1 MSDYTPHGKT
11 KVILD
16 RAMEHIRGVPY
27 QVSVRWVFYNLY
39 QEGYFTGG
47 EKKNHPED
55 YYKKKKMKDYQK
67 FVALISRARKA
78 WYDGWTPETLA
89 DDTRK
94 MDLFESDG
102 GIPDPNLEILVRRE
116 QIEAEESIAFYRD
129 QAENYVH
136 VFSYAI
142 DPNYMQERFCV
153 VMYEARAMHQQFQYY
168 TKGLTL
174 CPFGGQ
180 PSIPYKWKIAKYIEE
195 QCKRYGK
202 DAIVLYFG
210 DCDDAGM
217 LIFNAGKEDITSW
230 CDADVEFVRC
240 GLTEKQAKKYGVVE
254 NFEHPGSYQWEAL
267 NDKQA
272 KEIILD
278 GISQYYDFELSKLA
292 AKKAA
297 EISNYVNEVVN
308 DGL

>member
-1 MSDYTPHGKT
+1 
-11 KVILD
+11 
-16 RAMEHIRGVPY
+16 
-27 QVSVRWVFYNLY
+27 VRLS
-39 QEGYFTGG
+39 T
-47 EKKNHPED
+47 
-55 YYKKKKMKDYQK
+55 
-67 FVALISRARKA
+67 
-78 WYDGWTPETLA
+78 
-89 DDTRK
+89 
-94 MDLFESDG
+94 
-102 GIPDPNLEILVRRE
+102 
-116 QIEAEESIAFYRD
+116 
-129 QAENYVH
+129 
-136 VFSYAI
+136 
-142 DPNYMQERFCV
+142 
-153 VMYEARAMHQQFQYY
+153 

-210 DCDDAGM
+210 DRDDAGM
-217 LIFNAGKEDITSW
+217 LIFNAGREDITSW
-230 CDADVEFVRC
+230 CDADIEFVRC
-240 GLTEKQAKKYGVVE
+240 GLTEEQAKYYGVVE

-272 KEIILD
+272 KEIIQA
-278 GISQYYDFELSKLA
+278 GISQYYDFELPKLA